1 MKYKR
6 MPIEIESPEQRGY
19 DSIKYNLTESSIS
32 DQELD
37 LSQLSLDKILTCYG
51 NHLGNPKLRELIA
64 NQYTLLPEH
73 VLITAGAAA
82 GLFIVSTALLD
93 SSTGILVMHPNY
105 GTNYE
110 TPRAIG
116 SPIVLLKLS
125 PENHYQIDVAE
136 VIKLIQ
142 LHPEIKL
149 ISITNPHNPTGIIFS
164 KDIIIQLIQIAEEKN
179 LYLLIDE
186 TYADLWFDNDP
197 KPNYAVMS
205 NQVIIVS
212 SFSKAYGI
220 PGIRIGWI
228 VTRNPLL
235 NEMFLAAKEQI
246 YICNSV
252 LDEEVALRFL
262 EKKHQWWNNLKQEIE
277 NKRNLAIKWLT
288 DNQNYFKF
296 TIPLGGVV
304 CYPEIVGLTNKQV
317 KQFYNVLNN
326 RYETFVGPGH
336 WFEMDKRFFRIG
348 YGWPSLNEL
357 NVGLH
362 NIIKALNEAKDIE

>member
-1 MKYKR
+1 
-6 MPIEIESPEQRGY
+6 
-19 DSIKYNLTESSIS
+19 
-32 DQELD
+32 
-37 LSQLSLDKILTCYG
+37 
-51 NHLGNPKLRELIA
+51 
-64 NQYTLLPEH
+64 
-73 VLITAGAAA
+73 
-82 GLFIVSTALLD
+82 
-93 SSTGILVMHPNY
+93 MHPNY

-142 LHPEIKL
+142 LHSEIKL

-317 KQFYNVLNN
+317 EQFYNVLNN

-357 NVGLH
+357 NVALH